1 MAPKRSNANSRQQS
15 SSRRK
20 RTAPVSNDNPY
31 DVVDG
36 LVKEALQGVEESVN
50 GAVVGES
57 KDEEGVGPVSSERP
71 SKKSKVSKGKGKAT
85 KVPPE
90 SDDEHAGWDE
100 EEPEVDE
107 TNLAK
112 EVQQVE
118 SKAEACRKKYFPHL
132 RKLDRKDYIS
142 LDLHSPASFRIIDGG
157 EATVQ
162 TASDPDALDRFQ
174 SNVLRIFVGR
184 KNLAGGEFD
193 PNIATRAARN
203 RLRSDACD
211 PAEWTQ
217 RILDGVPPGTDS
229 VLGRKEFLLSDLEDM
244 SGFTEPRLLG
254 WIIYFGI
261 IRYKNGKLK
270 SYVGKSTNQDGGGER
285 VLRYEL
291 GKQYADQGL
300 FHSCMSGGFGFALLH
315 EDVDQA
321 WLRPLWVADIPESDA
336 DREEL
341 SKFVDAAEG
350 MFVDYCC
357 SITYGTGTI
366 AMGSTPLDVPAMVRF
381 SRELAPKDRDVPY
394 EGINKVSPF
403 CQGSGVTTTGG
414 VCKVAQ
420 EILEQGSKLC
430 PIDDVD
436 MTVVLPD
443 GEHATGKNFLRT
455 LCSWF
460 TAKRVCY
467 NCCRW
472 MLNRWKV
479 PGEKSKWPL
488 PEDMAEL
495 RTMRVQAHAYRA
507 GAPMQLDEVGQ
518 VDCPLCEK
526 VLKQAE
532 PGEVGRLE
540 KGGKYKETYRFPA
553 NNNSA
558 IPCLKPYKVT
568 CRSCQGWLSVLK
580 QKNASPARKVA
591 LKELKTADCTLERA
605 RQLYQQ
611 HKPADG

>member
-20 RTAPVSNDNPY
+20 GTAPVSNDNPY

-50 GAVVGES
+50 GAVGGES

-90 SDDEHAGWDE
+90 SDDEHARRDE
-100 EEPEVDE
+100 EELEVDE
-107 TNLAK
+107 SNLAE

-118 SKAEACRKKYFPHL
+118 SKLEACRKKYFPHL
-132 RKLDRKDYIS
+132 RKLDRKDNIS

-157 EATVQ
+157 EAIVQ

-174 SNVLRIFVGR
+174 SNVLRIWVGR
-184 KNLAGGEFD
+184 KNLAGGDFD

-211 PAEWTQ
+211 PAKWTQ

-270 SYVGKSTNQDGGGER
+270 SYVGKSTNRDGGGER
-285 VLRYEL
+285 VLKYEL

-300 FHSCMSGGFGFALLH
+300 FHNVMSGGFGFALLH

-341 SKFVDAAEG
+341 RKFVEAAEG

-357 SITYGTGTI
+357 SVTSGTGTI
-366 AMGSTPLDVPAMVRF
+366 AMGSTSLDVPAMVRF

-403 CQGSGVTTTGG
+403 CQGYGTTSTGRAR
-414 VCKVAQ
+414 KAAE
-420 EILEQGSKLC
+420 EIVEQGSKLC

-436 MTVVLPD
+436 MTVVVGD
-443 GEHATGKNFLRT
+443 HGNCSGKNFLRT
-455 LCSWF
+455 VCSWF

-467 NCCRW
+467 RCSKW
-472 MLNRWKV
+472 MDGRWKE

-488 PEDMAEL
+488 PKDMAEL
-495 RTMRVQAHAYRA
+495 QTMRVEAKAYVA
-507 GAPMQLDEVGQ
+507 GVPMQLDEFDQ

-526 VLKQAE
+526 ALKQAE
-532 PGEVGRLE
+532 PGEIRRLE
-540 KGGKYKETYRFPA
+540 KG
-553 NNNSA
+553 
-558 IPCLKPYKVT
+558 
-568 CRSCQGWLSVLK
+568 
-580 QKNASPARKVA
+580 
-591 LKELKTADCTLERA
+591 
-605 RQLYQQ
+605 
-611 HKPADG
+611 